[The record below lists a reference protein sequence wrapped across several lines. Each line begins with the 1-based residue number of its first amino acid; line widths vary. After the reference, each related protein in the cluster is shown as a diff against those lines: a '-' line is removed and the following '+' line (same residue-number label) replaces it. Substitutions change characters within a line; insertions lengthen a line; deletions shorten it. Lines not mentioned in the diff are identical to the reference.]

1 MDAVAVTPVTV
12 TGVEVYDSP
21 RHFTRNGTNEPVHN
35 TMLVIG
41 VSAEIR
47 ALLRIN
53 GEWDDHDNYAT
64 VRRGQG
70 LAVRVRVVCTDT
82 RLMSGGEAQADNPS
96 CHCWMTPEVREL
108 LQERGGLPDDA
119 QVPAPHRAHYP
130 AFKKKFAPVTLV
142 KATIPH
148 PVLHNGFAYK
158 SLYDHDP
165 TSRQRVSGI
174 QSYHGSMMQITASP
188 YMYHIPPGWE
198 LCPKTP
204 DSLHVCSSYPWA
216 CCILVFADG
225 SAHYT
230 GLADGGEV
238 CGSAYP
244 GDEAVD
250 GIENKALATDAA
262 GRYGMAHLG
271 SRWFDFLDVLLRR
284 RLPFLNVSE

>member
-1 MDAVAVTPVTV
+1 MDAVALTPVTV

-53 GEWDDHDNYAT
+53 GEWDDHNNYAT

-70 LAVRVRVVCTDT
+70 SAVRVRVVCTDT

-119 QVPAPHRAHYP
+119 QVPAPHRAQYP

-142 KATIPH
+142 KATIPVAQQQFTVVGIYCQFKA
-148 PVLHNGFAYK
+148 PNFRPRLTEEPKG
-158 SLYDHDP
+158 SLYHCD
-165 TSRQRVSGI
+165 TIARI
-174 QSYHGSMMQITASP
+174 SP
-188 YMYHIPPGWE
+188 
-198 LCPKTP
+198 
-204 DSLHVCSSYPWA
+204 
-216 CCILVFADG
+216 
-225 SAHYT
+225 
-230 GLADGGEV
+230 
-238 CGSAYP
+238 
-244 GDEAVD
+244 
-250 GIENKALATDAA
+250 
-262 GRYGMAHLG
+262 
-271 SRWFDFLDVLLRR
+271 
-284 RLPFLNVSE
+284 

>member
-1 MDAVAVTPVTV
+1 MDAVAVS
-12 TGVEVYDSP
+12 GVEVYDSP
-21 RHFTRNGTNEPVHN
+21 RHFTRNGTYEPVHK
-35 TMLVIG
+35 TMLVVG

-47 ALLRIN
+47 AVLRIN

-70 LAVRVRVVCTDT
+70 SSVRVRVVCTDS

-96 CHCWMTPEVREL
+96 CHCWMTPEVRDL
-108 LQERGGLPDDA
+108 LQERDGLPDDA
-119 QVPAPHRAHYP
+119 QVPAPHRAQYP
-130 AFKKKFAPVTLV
+130 AFKKKFAPVSLA
-142 KATIPH
+142 KATIPN
-148 PVLHNGFAYK
+148 PVHHNGYAYR

-165 TSRQRVSGI
+165 TSRQKESGI
-174 QSYHGSMMQITASP
+174 RRRTGSSQDWQITALP
-188 YMYHIPPGWE
+188 YMFHIPPGWE

-204 DSLHVCSSYPWA
+204 DALHVCSSYPWA

-225 SAHYT
+225 SAHHT
-230 GLADGGEV
+230 GLAS
-238 CGSAYP
+238 GSEPSAFP

-250 GIENKALATDAA
+250 GITKNALATDGA

-284 RLPFLNVSE
+284 RLPFLDVSE